1 MNVQDRDNSR
11 AGWDRI
17 APGYDRTNTPTQMW
31 LGNEALR
38 RAGLG
43 PGMRF
48 LDVAAGSGALAIPA
62 ARRGARVL
70 ATDRSAAMLGLLQQR
85 ARTEGLVIETRE
97 MDGHALALD
106 DGSFDMAGSQFGVM
120 LFPDMP
126 RGIREMARV
135 VKSGGRVLVVAYG
148 DPHEIEF
155 LGFLVTAIRC
165 VRPNFDG
172 PPMDPP
178 PLPFQLQSPDRL
190 RDELAAARLGEISVE
205 TITEVTEFDSGAA
218 LWDWLVCSNP
228 IVDALLTDLALD
240 EDERGEIRR
249 ALDTMILD
257 RAGGAV
263 AAKLSNPVHIGIGT
277 K

>member
-1 MNVQDRDNSR
+1 MNVQDRDDSRSRVGQDR
-11 AGWDRI
+11 AG
-17 APGYDRTNTPTQMW
+17 
-31 LGNEALR
+31 LR
-38 RAGLG
+38 PDQHADADVAGKRGAGQAGLG

-85 ARTEGLVIETRE
+85 ARPEGLVIETRE

-172 PPMDPP
+172 PPIESPAFA
-178 PLPFQLQSPDRL
+178 LPAP
-190 RDELAAARLGEISVE
+190 EPGPAARR
-205 TITEVTEFDSGAA
+205 T
-218 LWDWLVCSNP
+218 
-228 IVDALLTDLALD
+228 
-240 EDERGEIRR
+240 RRR
-249 ALDTMILD
+249 A
-257 RAGGAV
+257 A
-263 AAKLSNPVHIGIGT
+263 
-277 K
+277 

>member
-1 MNVQDRDNSR
+1 MNVQDRDDSP

-48 LDVAAGSGALAIPA
+48 LDVASGSGALAIPA

-106 DGSFDMAGSQFGVM
+106 DGRFDLAGSQFGVM

-126 RGIREMARV
+126 QGIREMARV

-155 LGFLVTAIRC
+155 LGFLVTAIRI

-228 IVDALLTDLALD
+228 IVDALLTDLALG
-240 EDERGEIRR
+240 EGERGEIRR
-249 ALDTMILD
+249 ALDTMVLD